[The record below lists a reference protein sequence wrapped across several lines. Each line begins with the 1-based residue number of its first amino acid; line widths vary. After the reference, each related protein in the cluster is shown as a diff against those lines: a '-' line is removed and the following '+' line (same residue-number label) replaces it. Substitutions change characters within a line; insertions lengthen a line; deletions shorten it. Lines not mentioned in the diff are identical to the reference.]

1 MTFCGGKEATMPRV
15 LLTPAGPFDLSLCL
29 RVANRFAPDPSG
41 SDAALRSAVRINGTP
56 TMLAIRQVRSN
67 PPLLEVL
74 TPLAVS
80 GREVKR
86 IGGRMISA
94 DLDLRPFYHT
104 VASHPILG
112 PITKAL
118 RGLHPLRPAT
128 LFEML
133 VIAVTEQQISLA
145 AAYRIRA
152 NFLRRFGDPV
162 KDLWAFPSPERI
174 AGSSIPDLIACGLS
188 RQKAG
193 YIHALAEKVR
203 QGILDL
209 ARFETLP
216 DEEVRSVLLRQRGLG
231 PWSAEYVLVR
241 GLGRP
246 DRVPIDDLGVRKV
259 VGRYLGRGQRLSSA
273 GAARKLSGF
282 APYRGLVAFYLLA
295 YDRLRRSEKVA
306 PKAKAPQKTGN
317 RFLLRTGSPAR
328 NGDQA

>member
-1 MTFCGGKEATMPRV
+1 MPRA
-15 LLTPAGPFDLSLCL
+15 LLMPAGPFDLPLCL
-29 RVANRFAPDPSG
+29 RVANRFAPDPPGNDSV
-41 SDAALRSAVRINGTP
+41 LRSAVRINGTP
-56 TMLAIRQVRSN
+56 TVLAIRQVRSD
-67 PPLLEVL
+67 PPVLEAR
-74 TPLAVS
+74 TPPAFS
-80 GREVKR
+80 RREVKK
-86 IGGRMISA
+86 IGERMISA
-94 DLDLRPFYHT
+94 DLDLRPFYQA

-133 VIAVTEQQISLA
+133 VIAITEQQISLA

-162 KDLWAFPSPERI
+162 EDLWAFPTPGRI

-193 YIHALAEKVR
+193 YIHDLAEKVGH
-203 QGILDL
+203 GILDL

-259 VGRYLGRGQRLSSA
+259 VGRYLGRGQRLSSP
-273 GAARKLSGF
+273 GVARKLSGF
-282 APYRGLVAFYLLA
+282 APYRGLAAFYLLA
-295 YDRLRRSEKVA
+295 HDRLSRAEKGA
-306 PKAKAPQKTGN
+306 PKRAAPKW
-317 RFLLRTGSPAR
+317 L
-328 NGDQA
+328 